1 MGGTHTHDR
10 TNTHTPG
17 IVGMAD
23 GDRKRRRT
31 LEATEEKPLEKK
43 SGGGE
48 RRRKGLKW
56 DQGGGSTFHPS
67 MLPLLLPRLIV
78 SRLSTYTANT
88 HQQPANQPTTAIA
101 FSPLLLFGTRRKDF
115 QFSNFRRK
123 RRGKGKLVALFN

>member
-1 MGGTHTHDR
+1 MGEGIGQAENNGW
-10 TNTHTPG
+10 NTHTRQNEHTHARD

-23 GDRKRRRT
+23 GERKRRRT

-43 SGGGE
+43 SGGGG

-56 DQGGGSTFHPS
+56 DQGGVSTFHPS

-88 HQQPANQPTTAIA
+88 HQQPTNQP
-101 FSPLLLFGTRRKDF
+101 PP
-115 QFSNFRRK
+115 Q
-123 RRGKGKLVALFN
+123 